1 MPKVGFAF
9 PRRIFRGGD
18 AGTASPSSDNAFPLA
33 IFVEKNFFKSIMAK
47 VDLDLLQFVLEKNSV
62 DARLSAQ
69 ILSDI
74 QEQIKL
80 EKMEAEEREPAVK
93 KKYVFV
99 ASDPEGVLDGKELV
113 GWVVQIPEDQSEFSV
128 EERIFAAT
136 CEYNRSKKGHRE
148 PAKTVGEACERVPAK
163 LFREQKIWV
172 KNKEAAYLLP
182 VSNALPSASEMR
194 PQAE

>member
-1 MPKVGFAF
+1 
-9 PRRIFRGGD
+9 
-18 AGTASPSSDNAFPLA
+18 
-33 IFVEKNFFKSIMAK
+33 MAK
-47 VDLDLLQFVLEKNSV
+47 VDLEMLQFVLERNAV
-62 DARLSAQ
+62 DARLTAQ

-80 EKMEAEEREPAVK
+80 EKMEAEEREPQQK

-99 ASDPEGVLDGKELV
+99 ASDPEGVLEGHELV
-113 GWVVQIPEDQSEFSV
+113 GCVVQIPEDQSEFTV

-136 CEYNRSKKGHRE
+136 YEYNRSKKGRRD

-163 LFREQKIWV
+163 LFREQHIWV

-182 VSNALPSASEMR
+182 SANIISDGSKMR
-194 PQAE
+194 PREE

>member
-1 MPKVGFAF
+1 
-9 PRRIFRGGD
+9 
-18 AGTASPSSDNAFPLA
+18 
-33 IFVEKNFFKSIMAK
+33 MAK
-47 VDLDLLQFVLEKNSV
+47 IDLDLLQFVLEKNSV
-62 DARLSAQ
+62 DARLTAQ

-80 EKMEAEEREPAVK
+80 EKMEEEAREPAVK

-99 ASDPEGVLDGKELV
+99 ASDPDGVLDGRELV
-113 GWVVQIPEDQSEFSV
+113 GWVVQIPDDQSEFTV

-136 CEYNRSKKGHRE
+136 YEYNRSKKGRRD

-163 LFREQKIWV
+163 LFRAQQIWV

-182 VSNALPSASEMR
+182 TRNALPTASEMR
-194 PQAE
+194 PRGE

>member
-1 MPKVGFAF
+1 
-9 PRRIFRGGD
+9 
-18 AGTASPSSDNAFPLA
+18 
-33 IFVEKNFFKSIMAK
+33 MAK
-47 VDLDLLQFVLEKNSV
+47 VDLETLQFVLERNAV
-62 DARLSAQ
+62 DARLTAQ

-80 EKMEAEEREPAVK
+80 EKMDAEEKTPAVK

-128 EERIFAAT
+128 EEKIFVAAA
-136 CEYNRSKKGHRE
+136 EYNRSKKGRRD

-163 LFREQKIWV
+163 LFREQQLWV
-172 KNKEAAYLLP
+172 KNKEAAFLLAS
-182 VSNALPSASEMR
+182 SNALPSASKMR
-194 PQAE
+194 SQAD

>member
-1 MPKVGFAF
+1 
-9 PRRIFRGGD
+9 
-18 AGTASPSSDNAFPLA
+18 
-33 IFVEKNFFKSIMAK
+33 MAK
-47 VDLDLLQFVLEKNSV
+47 VDLDLLQFVLERNSV
-62 DARLSAQ
+62 DARLTAQ

-74 QEQIKL
+74 QEQMKI
-80 EKMEAEEREPAVK
+80 EKMETEAKEPPTK

-99 ASDPEGVLDGKELV
+99 ASDPEGVLEGKELV

-136 CEYNRSKKGHRE
+136 YEYNRSKKGRRD

-163 LFREQKIWV
+163 LFRAQHIWV

-182 VSNALPSASEMR
+182 TANVLPGAAEMR
-194 PQAE
+194 PQEE

>member
-1 MPKVGFAF
+1 
-9 PRRIFRGGD
+9 
-18 AGTASPSSDNAFPLA
+18 
-33 IFVEKNFFKSIMAK
+33 MAK
-47 VDLDLLQFVLEKNSV
+47 IDLDLLQFVLERNSV
-62 DARLSAQ
+62 DARLTAQ

-74 QEQIKL
+74 QEQMKI
-80 EKMEAEEREPAVK
+80 EKMEAEEKDPPTK

-99 ASDPEGVLDGKELV
+99 ASDPEGVLEGKELV

-136 CEYNRSKKGHRE
+136 YEYNRSKKGRRD

-182 VSNALPSASEMR
+182 TANILPGASEMR
-194 PQAE
+194 PQAD